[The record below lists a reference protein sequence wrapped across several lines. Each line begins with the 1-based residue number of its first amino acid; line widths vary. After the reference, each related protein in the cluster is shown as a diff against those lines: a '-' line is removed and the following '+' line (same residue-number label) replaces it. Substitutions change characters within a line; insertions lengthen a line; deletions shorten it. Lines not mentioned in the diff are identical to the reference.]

1 MRYSM
6 AQDYESVIRDSF
18 RRLST
23 EELIQRRRGDLT
35 PEAAKVLDEELKE
48 RNVSQEEFS
57 SIIKAA
63 DDEDARLVGLPDGVS
78 ESDLASPWLR
88 LVAHVIDHFVAIV
101 ILIVFVTTS
110 DGLAWIGIIGYMVY
124 YLLSDALPGGKS
136 VGKRLLGMRVVA
148 FEDQTP
154 CSVSRAFKR
163 NLIMMIP
170 IIGFL
175 DMVSIFG
182 RRNQRWGDRWAR
194 TLVLK

>member
-1 MRYSM
+1 M

-23 EELIQRRRGDLT
+23 DELIQRRRGDLT
-35 PEAAKVLDEELKE
+35 PEAVKVLDEELKE
-48 RNVSQEEFS
+48 RNISPEEFS

-63 DDEDARLVGLPDGVS
+63 EEEDAKLVGLPEGVS
-78 ESDLASPWLR
+78 ETDLASPWLR
-88 LVAHVIDHFVAIV
+88 LVAHIIDHFVAIV
-101 ILIVFVTTS
+101 ILIVFVSTS
-110 DGLAWIGIIGYMVY
+110 DGLAWLGIIGYMVY

-148 FEDQTP
+148 FDDLSP
-154 CSVSRAFKR
+154 CTLGKAFKR
-163 NLIMMIP
+163 NLIMMFP
-170 IIGFL
+170 IIGLL

>member
-1 MRYSM
+1 MG
-6 AQDYESVIRDSF
+6 QDYESVIRDSF

-35 PEAAKVLDEELKE
+35 PEAVKVLDEELKE
-48 RNVSQEEFS
+48 RNVSPEEFS

-63 DDEDARLVGLPDGVS
+63 DEENDRLVGLPEGVS
-78 ESDLASPWLR
+78 ETDLASPWLR
-88 LVAHVIDHFVAIV
+88 LVAHLIDHFVAIV
-101 ILIVFVTTS
+101 ILIVFVSTS
-110 DGLAWIGIIGYMVY
+110 DGLAWFGIIGYMAY

-148 FEDQTP
+148 FDDLSP
-154 CSVSRAFKR
+154 CTVSRALKR

-170 IIGFL
+170 VIGLL
-175 DMVSIFG
+175 DMVSIFA
-182 RRNQRWGDRWAR
+182 RRKQRWGDRWAR

>member
-1 MRYSM
+1 M

-23 EELIQRRRGDLT
+23 DELIQRRRGDLT
-35 PEAAKVLDEELKE
+35 PEAVKVLDEELKE
-48 RNVSQEEFS
+48 RNISPEEFS

-63 DDEDARLVGLPDGVS
+63 EEEDAKLVGLPEGVS
-78 ESDLASPWLR
+78 ETDLASPWLR
-88 LVAHVIDHFVAIV
+88 LVAHFIDHFVAIV
-101 ILIVFVTTS
+101 ILIVFVSTS
-110 DGLAWIGIIGYMVY
+110 DGLAWLGIIGYMVY

-148 FEDQTP
+148 FDDLSP
-154 CSVSRAFKR
+154 CTVGKAFKR
-163 NLIMMIP
+163 NLIMMFP
-170 IIGFL
+170 IIGLL